1 MLCVESKIKEE
12 SRLVGCDSAAP
23 EVVSDSYKMAA
34 PSGTT
39 FVYRKDNTAA
49 VAAAPPPS
57 AVMYSYATA
66 ADSAQSYNPLAK
78 SACFAIQDRSTS
90 DYPPV
95 YGDDLANRMYFSSSM
110 TSSITSLA
118 DAYLMQATLPHLQ
131 PIHPQQGPDDRRASY
146 NSSLLGSSSSKAADL
161 GHFAPSPEHR
171 LNGPSGHL
179 QLSQQAPGLVDPTP
193 SVHQFLP
200 SITEFGSVARH
211 GYC

>member
-1 MLCVESKIKEE
+1 
-12 SRLVGCDSAAP
+12 
-23 EVVSDSYKMAA
+23 MAT

-49 VAAAPPPS
+49 VPPPS
-57 AVMYSYATA
+57 AAAMMYSYAPA
-66 ADSAQSYNPLAK
+66 ADNVPYNPLVN
-78 SACFAIQDRSTS
+78 SPCFANSERPTS

-95 YGDDLANRMYFSSSM
+95 YGDDVANRMYFSSSV

-131 PIHPQQGPDDRRASY
+131 HHHPQQQQQQGQDQRRVY
-146 NSSLLGSSSSKAADL
+146 NSSLTTSKAVDL
-161 GHFAPSPEHR
+161 GQYTPSPAAGIGTTVGRDHG
-171 LNGPSGHL
+171 LNGPSAHL
-179 QLSQQAPGLVDPTP
+179 QLSQQAPGLNESAS

-200 SITEFGSVARH
+200 SITEFGSVTRHGH